1 MPAPHRR
8 QSRITGAL
16 LRWYRRNG
24 RDLPWRRERDQYRI
38 LVSEVML
45 QQTQVSRVLELYP
58 RFLKRFPTF
67 RSLAH
72 ARTSSVIRAWRGMG
86 YNNRAL
92 RLQQTARTIL
102 QEHGG
107 KLPGSVETLQQLPG
121 IGRYTAHALTCFIFG
136 KPVPVVDTNIVRVL
150 SRLLPGVISRDR
162 SGKVNVEEVWA
173 AAGSLLP
180 RRSAYRWN
188 QALMDLGAIICTSS
202 NPQCGECPLMAFC
215 PSAFR
220 IKKRSPGTKK
230 VEPGREGVPNR
241 LYRGKVVEV
250 LRNVNGRRSLSFS
263 HLAEQVKPNY
273 QERDGRWLR
282 GIIRG
287 LEKDG
292 LVATKRRGSKL
303 LVSLPE

>member
-1 MPAPHRR
+1 MPAPQHR

-24 RDLPWRRERDQYRI
+24 RALPWRRENDQYRI
-38 LVSEVML
+38 LVSEIML
-45 QQTQVSRVLELYP
+45 QQTQVRRVLELYP

-67 RSLAH
+67 RSLAN

-102 QEHGG
+102 QQHDG
-107 KLPGSVETLQQLPG
+107 KLPGTVETLQQLPG
-121 IGRYTAHALTCFIFG
+121 IGRYTAHALVCFVFG
-136 KPVPVVDTNIVRVL
+136 EPVPVVDTNIIRVL
-150 SRLLPGVISRDR
+150 SRLFPRAISRDR
-162 SGKVNVEEVWA
+162 SGKVNVEAVWTA
-173 AAGSLLP
+173 ARSILP
-180 RRSAYRWN
+180 RQNAYRWN
-188 QALMDLGAIICTSS
+188 QALMDLGATICTSF
-202 NPQCGECPLMAFC
+202 NPQCDRCPVTAFC

-230 VEPGREGVPNR
+230 VEPGREGIPNR

-250 LRNVNGRRSLSFS
+250 LRNVNGRRFLSFS
-263 HLAEQVKPNY
+263 HLAKQVKPNY
-273 QERDGRWLR
+273 GERDKRWLR
-282 GIIRG
+282 GILHG
-287 LEKDG
+287 LERDG
-292 LVATKRRGSKL
+292 LIATKRRGSTL